1 MIIVLS
7 IVFALILL
15 AGAGAA
21 GMAALA
27 ARRRLR
33 AGWLVEER
41 ASRAGEIVVAIRYP
55 GQPRVE
61 IARISSR
68 LDAVTFSDRL
78 AEARAEGEDRAA
90 ALNAGRRRL
99 GR

>member
-1 MIIVLS
+1 MVLVLA

-15 AGAGAA
+15 SGATAA

-41 ASRAGEIVVAIRYP
+41 ASRSGEIIVAIRLP

-61 IARISSR
+61 IARISSG
-68 LDAVTFSDRL
+68 LDAATFADRL